1 MKKILILLFS
11 ILVSVNSYSDHVKKS
26 DYENKTYIY
35 SLKGIEYVDRTTK
48 YYTIHHQYLKNG
60 TLKAFNFVSDGSV
73 GKTKE
78 STWWVENNFLYVIES
93 PGDTPI
99 KFRLNSDT
107 NLQSWEG
114 GSEMTIRTI
123 DGVNVSDD
131 DWIDYTDTGLIE
143 TYINYLMLKNLY
155 NDGDSYYVSGSEM
168 DKAKELASAIQ
179 DFYFDFVTSTDE
191 VWDKALIEYEK
202 DYSLMIRRYINSY
215 DENAKPYV
223 VDFALG
229 ELRSLA
235 YELDILNTNTV
246 KDF

>member
-1 MKKILILLFS
+1 
-11 ILVSVNSYSDHVKKS
+11 
-26 DYENKTYIY
+26 
-35 SLKGIEYVDRTTK
+35 
-48 YYTIHHQYLKNG
+48 
-60 TLKAFNFVSDGSV
+60 
-73 GKTKE
+73 
-78 STWWVENNFLYVIES
+78 
-93 PGDTPI
+93 
-99 KFRLNSDT
+99 
-107 NLQSWEG
+107 
-114 GSEMTIRTI
+114 
-123 DGVNVSDD
+123 
-131 DWIDYTDTGLIE
+131 
-143 TYINYLMLKNLY
+143 MLKNLY